1 MDLKYLSYVI
11 AIAQEGTLSGAAR
24 KLFMSQPN
32 LSIYLG
38 RLEQE
43 LGVQLFIR
51 SENHYTP
58 TPAGREYIASAH
70 KILEIS
76 ESTDFFIS
84 ELKELHHGTITIG
97 MAPHTQKMLM
107 PLVLPHWQKKF
118 PNFKYYF
125 VESNAAA
132 SQSLLL
138 KHQLD
143 LAVFQGGVPS
153 HELVYNPLST
163 EDFLIAAPKK
173 YELTKQ
179 SLPCPQGPHP
189 YLPIECLKNY
199 PVILQ
204 TNGRLRDKANQLFYE
219 NKIQPNVVV
228 ETGSI
233 TSANRLADK
242 GVGCTFITN
251 IISCLDHLEIQNLDI
266 FLAEPYEKPDKW
278 IMSAVYHRDTYLK
291 PVIDEMIRICRSQ
304 LTGHLPSQI
313 LIKKQS

>member
-11 AIAQEGTLSGAAR
+11 AIAQEGTLSAAAR

-58 TPAGREYIASAH
+58 TPAGREYITSAR

-107 PLVLPHWQKKF
+107 PLFLPHWQKKF

-125 VESNAAA
+125 VESNAAS

-153 HELVYNPLST
+153 HELVYNPLSR

-173 YELTKQ
+173 YGLTEK
-179 SLPCPQGPHP
+179 SIPSPGGLHP
-189 YLPIECLKNY
+189 YLPIQCLRDY

-204 TNGRLRDKANQLFYE
+204 TNGRLRDKATQLFYE
-219 NKIQPNVVV
+219 HKLHPNVVV

-233 TSANRLADK
+233 TSANRLANA
-242 GVGCTFITN
+242 GIGCTFMTN
-251 IISCLDHLEIQNLDI
+251 IISCLDQKEIENLDI
-266 FLAEPYEKPDKW
+266 FLAEPYETPDKW
-278 IMSAVYHRDTYLK
+278 IMSAVYHQDTYLK
-291 PVIDEMIRICRSQ
+291 PVIDEIIRICRVQ
-304 LTGHLPSQI
+304 LVGKLPPEI
-313 LIKKQS
+313 LIEK